1 MESLPRSTARSASR
15 KNEDKLME
23 QTWRWFGDNDP
34 ISLDHV
40 KQAGSTGVVTAL
52 HYLPAGTVWSLA
64 DIEKRKGM
72 VEASG
77 LRWSVCESIPME
89 DSIKRGDKGA
99 RKAIDT
105 WKDSLANLGRAGV
118 PVVCYNFMPVV
129 DWTRTDLNYLLP
141 STGLAL
147 RFDMVDFVA
156 YDVFVLRRPNAAAG
170 YPDNIV
176 VSAERRLAA
185 KSHDEILL
193 LEKNIIAGL
202 PGGSEAQT
210 RDSIA
215 RLIATFDGVDAESMR
230 GHLVAFLREVVPVAE
245 EFGVRLGIHPDDP
258 PFSLFGLP
266 RVVSTT
272 DDARAILEAVDS
284 NASGLTFCTGS
295 YGARKDNDL
304 TTMVR
309 EFASRINFAHLRNV
323 TVEPGGSFYEA
334 DHLDGQAD
342 MVEVIE
348 ILMREERKASGDGF
362 RRRIPMRPDH
372 GHLLADDIGKQ
383 TNPGYSYAGRLKGL
397 GELRGVMRAVAR
409 QLDREHNMS

>member
-1 MESLPRSTARSASR
+1 
-15 KNEDKLME
+15 ME
-23 QTWRWFGDNDP
+23 QTWRWFGDGDP
-34 ISLDHV
+34 ISLAHV
-40 KQAGSTGVVTAL
+40 KQAGASGAVTAL
-52 HYLPAGTVWSLA
+52 HHLPAGTAWSLT
-64 DIEKRKGM
+64 DIQKRKAT

-77 LRWSVCESIPME
+77 LTWSVCESIPME
-89 DSIKRGDKGA
+89 DSVKRGDKGA

-156 YDVFVLRRPNAAAG
+156 YDVFVLGRRNAAAD
-170 YPDNIV
+170 YPDDIV
-176 VSAERRLAA
+176 ANAERRLAA
-185 KSHDEILL
+185 KSQDEILL

-210 RDSIA
+210 RESIS
-215 RLIATFDGVDAESMR
+215 RLIATFDGVDAGSMR

-266 RVVSTT
+266 RVISTAA
-272 DDARAILEAVDS
+272 DARAVLAAVDS
-284 NASGLTFCTGS
+284 DANGLTFCTGS

-304 TTMVR
+304 TSMAR
-309 EFASRINFAHLRNV
+309 EFAARINFAHLRNV
-323 TVEPGGSFYEA
+323 TVEPDGSFYEA
-334 DHLDGQAD
+334 EHLDGQAD

-348 ILMREERKASGDGF
+348 ILLREERRVGADGL

-372 GHLLADDIGKQ
+372 GHLLADDIGKK

-397 GELRGVMRAVAR
+397 GELRGVMRAVTR
-409 QLDREHNMS
+409 QLDDEHRPT